1 MASTPQIKRY
11 RLAEWIREQSHLY
24 LVYKLTLL
32 LSLYAIE
39 GFIKMIIF
47 FLKFLV
53 ICKYVCVSLCMHLNA
68 GAGEG
73 QKALNQSP

>member
-24 LVYKLTLL
+24 LVQVNFVIVFVCHRRFHKDDY
-32 LSLYAIE
+32 
-39 GFIKMIIF
+39 IF

-53 ICKYVCVSLCMHLNA
+53 ISKYVCVSLCIHLNA